1 MQNVPK
7 NITCDSVIVDIDFH
21 PSKDVIAIGD
31 LDGDVT
37 VYVSLRATLINRN
50 HSPLMIAEL
59 NDTVHIHLCIY

>member
-21 PSKDVIAIGD
+21 PSKDVIAVGD

-37 VYVSLRATLINRN
+37 VYV
-50 HSPLMIAEL
+50 
-59 NDTVHIHLCIY
+59 